1 MMDWTY
7 PETNDEAGIF
17 EIGRRL
23 AIELGRAPDV
33 TRFIYDS
40 REMLLATRE
49 IERGAKGGRLLTGFQ
64 TAAKLEH
71 EIARYEALM
80 AAGTRITVL
89 ATGAKPS
96 DPRLEPL
103 DYRELQHSTREL
115 PNQWVLA
122 SDDPDQLA
130 FVSYEIGDPALFGVG
145 GAAAAGKRFVGFVSD
160 DPGVVAL
167 LITALD
173 GVPRPIPKAAPPAPS
188 PTTTSLIADVDK
200 MAAPDVQAGPGAVV
214 IAVGRNDDRRAFLTG
229 AAIAKRDGRSIV
241 LVDRSSEGFTDPYMD
256 LRGDDVNRP
265 SPNRLFNEDIARREG
280 RGLLVNFLE
289 AARLLGLEAGGWF
302 PVKAGADGLAE
313 AARRFGGSIFV
324 LPPEA
329 AKPGLAERLR
339 GMALDKLAAQLGAP
353 VLVAQ

>member
-64 TAAKLEH
+64 TSAKLEH

-89 ATGAKPS
+89 ATGSKPS
-96 DPRLEPL
+96 DPRLAPL
-103 DYRELQHSTREL
+103 DYRELQRSTREL

-130 FVSYEIGDPALFGVG
+130 FVSYEIGDPAQFGVG
-145 GAAAAGKRFVGFVSD
+145 GAAAEGKRFVGFVSD

-173 GVPRPIPKAAPPAPS
+173 GVPRPIPEPAPAAPSAS
-188 PTTTSLIADVDK
+188 TTSLVADVDK
-200 MAAPDVQAGPGAVV
+200 TAAPDVQAGPGAVV

-229 AAIAKRDGRSIV
+229 AAIAKRDGRSII

-280 RGLLVNFLE
+280 RGLLVDFLT